1 MKIKPNQRKAGGVMV
16 ELGPQEPAL
25 PVAALAHASNPLPIF
40 KLQHILVPVDFSDCS
55 AKALQYAVALARQ
68 FNARL
73 TLLHVVAPY
82 RAYCPEA
89 PILEMPTL
97 EEASAELNRITTDI
111 PRMTVVREGEPH
123 AEIVAAASDLTVDLI
138 VLSTHGRTGI
148 AHVVF
153 GSTAE
158 KVVRHA
164 GCPVLV
170 IRDNEHEFV
179 TVNPA
184 CDPV

>member
-1 MKIKPNQRKAGGVMV
+1 
-16 ELGPQEPAL
+16 
-25 PVAALAHASNPLPIF
+25 
-40 KLQHILVPVDFSDCS
+40 
-55 AKALQYAVALARQ
+55 
-68 FNARL
+68 
-73 TLLHVVAPY
+73 
-82 RAYCPEA
+82 
-89 PILEMPTL
+89 MPTL

-111 PRMTVVREGEPH
+111 PRMTVVREGEPY
-123 AEIVAAASDLTVDLI
+123 AEIVAAARDLTVDLI

-179 TVNPA
+179 TLNPA
-184 CDPV
+184 CDPI